1 MEKVFWVGFLEKC
14 FEVVLWKRCFGL
26 AFWEKGVLGWLFRK
40 ERYLELREEV
50 AALWVH
56 PKLAVCLNGHLD
68 IAIRVSGPFSSL
80 VVFALEPIARVA
92 FFALAFLGVRV
103 THLLTARHQAALG
116 DVFASRLN
124 SIALLVLCWLAMPSA
139 LIRIRGTSILALN
152 HVRHTPGALKA
163 LRIPVAREAS

>member
-1 MEKVFWVGFLEKC
+1 MEKVFWVGFLENV
-14 FEVVLWKRCFGL
+14 FWGGL
-26 AFWEKGVLGWLFRK
+26 LEKGVLGWLFGK
-40 ERYLELREEV
+40 ERYLELWEEV

-56 PKLAVCLNGHLD
+56 PKLAVCLNGHLHF
-68 IAIRVSGPFSSL
+68 AIRVSGPFSSL

-92 FFALAFLGVRV
+92 FFALALLGVRV
-103 THLLTARHQAALG
+103 THLLTACHQAALG
-116 DVFASRLN
+116 DVLASRLN

-139 LIRIRGTSILALN
+139 LIRIRGTSVLALN